1 MAYTAMMEFDW
12 DDAKSDVCNNERGFD
27 FAYVVRCF
35 FDPHRLISRDNRF
48 DYGEERFQLLA
59 QIDRRVYFVTYTLR
73 AEVIR
78 IISARKANQR
88 EVKRYENQT

>member
-1 MAYTAMMEFDW
+1 MTAD
-12 DDAKSDVCNNERGFD
+12 
-27 FAYVVRCF
+27 
-35 FDPHRLISRDNRF
+35 F
-48 DYGEERFQLLA
+48 DYGEDRFHVLG
-59 QIDRRVYFVTYTLR
+59 QIDERVFFVTYTLR

>member
-1 MAYTAMMEFDW
+1 MEFDW
-12 DDAKSDVCNNERGFD
+12 DETKSDACLNEREFD
-27 FAYVVRCF
+27 FTFAVQCYL
-35 FDPHRLISRDNRF
+35 DPHRLISRDSRF
-48 DYGEERFQLLA
+48 DYGEDRFQLLG
-59 QIDRRVYFVTYTLR
+59 QIDKRVFFVTYTLR

>member
-1 MAYTAMMEFDW
+1 MDFNW
-12 DDAKSDVCNNERGFD
+12 DDIKNDTCLKERGFD
-27 FAYVVRCF
+27 FAYAVQCF
-35 FDPHRLISRDNRF
+35 MDPHRMISRDSRF
-48 DYGEERFQLLA
+48 DYGEDRFHVLG
-59 QIDRRVYFVTYTLR
+59 QIDKRVFFVTYTLR